1 MTIQTSS
8 HSKTLAAFVEL
19 MQSARHVLFT
29 RLEAATIG
37 FIAALVVS
45 RYSPVQLG
53 NHTLGSTPA
62 MLGLAV
68 ALGLLSSLR
77 TMILRAFDERRIWN
91 DLSVAG

>member
-1 MTIQTSS
+1 MRIQVSS
-8 HSKTLAAFVEL
+8 HSQTLAALVGL
-19 MQSARHVLFT
+19 MPSAWRVLCA

-37 FIAALVVS
+37 LIAALVVS